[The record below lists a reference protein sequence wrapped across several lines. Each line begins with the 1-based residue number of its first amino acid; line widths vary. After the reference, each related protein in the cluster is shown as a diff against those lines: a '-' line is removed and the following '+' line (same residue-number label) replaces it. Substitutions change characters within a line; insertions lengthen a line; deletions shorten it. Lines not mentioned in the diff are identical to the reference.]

1 MFSKF
6 TSTVKKQIDRTFQP
20 THESA
25 ESKQESNSPEAS
37 DSPPE
42 SGQDRRQKIQ
52 NVLSILT
59 RQLMKPIRGIR
70 TLSKHPKFWLY
81 CGLGVGFSSSAF
93 ALIQTINKVES
104 TITESISDVLTY
116 MPPGTLVI
124 KSADGIV
131 LQEVGEVTH
140 EPLKIWQIPDL
151 VKQAFIAS
159 EDRRFQFHG
168 GADLQGI
175 LRAAIS
181 NLQAGEVVEGGST
194 ITQQLARIVFL
205 NQERTYAR
213 KYREVR
219 LAQKIEHELD
229 KPQILERYLNLV
241 YLGSGAY
248 GVADA
253 AWIYFSKPLSQLT
266 IAEAA
271 TLAGIV
277 PAPSNYSPIQNP
289 ELAKQRRDLVLKQM
303 TNQGFITDAE
313 AESAIAT
320 PINIKP
326 SQPKRLE
333 RTAPYFTDYIRQEVN
348 KLIAAD
354 VLQSDG
360 IIVET
365 TLNSKWQEAAE
376 AAIEE
381 AINSYGGWQRFQ
393 QGALVAIDPRN
404 GQIKAMV
411 GGSGYAKNQFNRVT
425 QAQRQPGST
434 FKTFVYTTAMA
445 AGFSPNRAYLDSPYT
460 VDGYTPE
467 NYGDKYRGTKVAL
480 TDALAAS
487 LNVVAVQLLIDV
499 GWEPTIAVAQKMGIA
514 SKMQPTYSLA
524 LGSWEVNLLELTSA
538 YGVLANNGIREKPY
552 GISRIRDRNGKI
564 LYQAS
569 SSGEQ
574 VVDLSTAA
582 LTTWILQGVV
592 ERGTGAPAQIGRPV
606 AGKTGTSDEAR
617 DLWFVGYIPQLV
629 TGVWLGNDNNQPTSG
644 ASTTAA
650 ATWRRFM
657 LTAVANIPKED
668 FPIRP
673 TFKGRKVTVK
683 AKPLKPKRVTLTRA
697 TSANPSRQSTGQRR
711 PTTSRRRRSSSGR
724 SRTTSTRSGSTRQA
738 KPATR
743 NQSTKPAA
751 PAKTSVTPPPPAA
764 APAPAAVP
772 LAPPAGRKS
781 E

>member
-20 THESA
+20 SRESA
-25 ESKQESNSPEAS
+25 ESKEES
-37 DSPPE
+37 DSPAA
-42 SGQDRRQKIQ
+42 SGQDRRKKIQ
-52 NVLSILT
+52 SALSTLAH
-59 RQLMKPIRGIR
+59 QLMKPIRGVR
-70 TLSKHPKFWLY
+70 ELSKHPKFWLY

-93 ALIQTINKVES
+93 ILIHTINKVES
-104 TITESISDVLTY
+104 TITESVSDVLTY
-116 MPPGTLVI
+116 MPPGTLI
-124 KSADGIV
+124 IESADGIV

-159 EDRRFQFHG
+159 EDRRFQSHG

-271 TLAGIV
+271 TLGGIV

-303 TNQGFITDAE
+303 ADQGFITAAE
-313 AESAIAT
+313 TEAAIAT

-333 RTAPYFTDYIRQEVN
+333 RTAPYFTDYIRQEVSQ
-348 KLIAAD
+348 LISAD

-376 AAIEE
+376 AAIEKT
-381 AINSYGGWQRFQ
+381 INSYGRWQRFQ

-514 SKMQPTYSLA
+514 SEMQPTYSLA

-582 LTTWILQGVV
+582 LTTWILRGVV
-592 ERGTGAPAQIGRPV
+592 ERGTG
-606 AGKTGTSDEAR
+606 
-617 DLWFVGYIPQLV
+617 
-629 TGVWLGNDNNQPTSG
+629 
-644 ASTTAA
+644 
-650 ATWRRFM
+650 
-657 LTAVANIPKED
+657 
-668 FPIRP
+668 
-673 TFKGRKVTVK
+673 
-683 AKPLKPKRVTLTRA
+683 
-697 TSANPSRQSTGQRR
+697 
-711 PTTSRRRRSSSGR
+711 
-724 SRTTSTRSGSTRQA
+724 
-738 KPATR
+738 
-743 NQSTKPAA
+743 
-751 PAKTSVTPPPPAA
+751 
-764 APAPAAVP
+764 VP
-772 LAPPAGRKS
+772 LHKLGGQWRVKPVRLMKPEIYGLLVIFPNW
-781 E
+781 